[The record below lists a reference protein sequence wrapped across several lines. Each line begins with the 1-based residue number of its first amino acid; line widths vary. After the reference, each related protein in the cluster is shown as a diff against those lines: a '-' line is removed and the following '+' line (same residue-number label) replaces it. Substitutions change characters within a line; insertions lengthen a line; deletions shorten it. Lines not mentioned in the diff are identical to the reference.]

1 MITVALAKGA
11 LLKDSVRRFAAAG
24 LDFSPLLDD
33 DNRQLMVPSPCGTA
47 RALLVRNAD
56 VPVYVAYGQAQ
67 LGVVGD
73 DVLREHRLPVAPLL
87 DLGFGGCRMAVA
99 VKASSGYR
107 RASDLPAHCRVASK
121 FVRCAEAFF
130 DQLDLPVE
138 LIHLTGSVELGPIT
152 GMSEAIVDLVAT
164 GRTLRDN
171 GLVAIEDL
179 FTSTARLIG
188 HPIALRLD
196 HGSLQ
201 TIVDQIATAT
211 PAARPPVPA

>member
-11 LLKDSVRRFAAAG
+11 LLRDSVQRFAAAG
-24 LDFSPLLDD
+24 LDFSALLDP
-33 DNRQLMVPSPCGTA
+33 DNRQLMVPSRCGSA

-73 DVLREHRLPVAPLL
+73 DVLREHRLPVAPLV

-99 VKASSGYR
+99 VRSDSGYR
-107 RASDLPAHCRVASK
+107 RAADLPAHCRVASK
-121 FVRCAEAFF
+121 FTRCAEEFF
-130 DQLDLPVE
+130 ERLDLPVE

-171 GLVAIEDL
+171 GLVAIDDL
-179 FTSTARLIG
+179 FESTARLIG
-188 HPIALRLD
+188 HPLALRLD
-196 HGSLQ
+196 DSRLQ
-201 TIVDQIATAT
+201 AIVQRIAAVSRAPL
-211 PAARPPVPA
+211 PA